1 MGDKLSSAKKLMQ
14 KLSEMQSMLGS
25 FVYGAEDSA
34 EKRYPQTMVSSWK
47 AAGFTLP
54 ANFRCKVESEAE
66 RCWTIRLRRAWFH
79 SEPV

>member
-34 EKRYPQTMVSSWK
+34 EKR
-47 AAGFTLP
+47 
-54 ANFRCKVESEAE
+54 
-66 RCWTIRLRRAWFH
+66 
-79 SEPV
+79 